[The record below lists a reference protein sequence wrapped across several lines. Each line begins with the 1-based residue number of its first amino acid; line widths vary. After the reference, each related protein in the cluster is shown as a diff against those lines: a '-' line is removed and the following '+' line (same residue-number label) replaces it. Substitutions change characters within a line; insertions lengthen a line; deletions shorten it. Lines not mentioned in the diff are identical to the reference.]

1 MKTFVCSVF
10 WSVLRFGLLSGCKG
24 GGAYRGPTQKVIGQ
38 NFFLLSVSNSSR
50 LPTGG
55 RDVILKI
62 RPAPYL
68 LLIGFGGGVSED

>member
-1 MKTFVCSVF
+1 MKILVCSVF
-10 WSVLRFGLLSGCKG
+10 WSVLRFGLLNGCKG

-38 NFFLLSVSNSSR
+38 SSR

-68 LLIGFGGGVSED
+68 LLIGFGVESQRISQS